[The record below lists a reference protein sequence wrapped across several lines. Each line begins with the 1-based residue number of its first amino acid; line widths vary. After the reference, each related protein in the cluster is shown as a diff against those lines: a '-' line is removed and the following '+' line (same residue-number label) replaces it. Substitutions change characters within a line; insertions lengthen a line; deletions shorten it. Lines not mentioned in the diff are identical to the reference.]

1 MKEKFYNM
9 NENWKYSDQLW
20 GKEWYE
26 LFQTN
31 LYSCSNDEI
40 LKFIS
45 YDNRDMPSYLS
56 DWNHLRKKEESSHF
70 IPFLWASKTR
80 QYLTF

>member
-1 MKEKFYNM
+1 MKENFYNM

-20 GKEWYE
+20 GKEWYD

-31 LYSCSNDEI
+31 LYSSLNDEI

-45 YDNRDMPSYLS
+45 HDVGSMPSYLS
-56 DWNHLRKKEESSHF
+56 D
-70 IPFLWASKTR
+70 
-80 QYLTF
+80 